1 MVFSDIELPDELWRA
16 RDEDDLVI
24 FAGAGVSC
32 GAPSSLPLFSGLVE
46 RIAVSAATARD
57 DNESL
62 DRFLGRLRRN
72 GNMVHELAS
81 SILLDPASRPNPL
94 HDLLLRL
101 FGKPEATRLVT
112 TNFDRHFTSACQA
125 RWPNVAREY
134 YAPALPRGASFHGIV
149 YLHGAAFIN
158 PKECVLTDEDFGRAY
173 LTEGWATEFLK
184 DMFER
189 YTVLFIGYSHSDLVL
204 NYLARGLPPSTRRFA
219 LHHGSDDGHWT
230 HLGITPVRYP
240 AKGDDH
246 SSLDRIFD
254 AWVRELESGLADSY
268 QRLTQL
274 AAADPTMLGNDDDDF
289 VRRSL
294 SQEDATKRF
303 LNAARDAAWAVWLE
317 QKGLISQLLRT
328 KGRVEKAQEEIAR
341 WLATHFLDDEPQT
354 LLGLVERH
362 HQNIHPC
369 LWFHIHLR
377 LQNLRQPVTEPSFRK
392 WVGIVLF
399 AAPAGSQNRLSDL
412 VLAAAQRRDIESL
425 LLLMDRLVT
434 PRIRLDSSYFLS
446 ESELQPTT
454 AVTLNLLHDNEDYWF
469 RKAWEKILRPALP
482 SLASKLELIIRRAL
496 WLSDQLLRRPEMSPS
511 YDPLRYAR
519 PDIETRTRPYSDAFD
534 FVIDVALEVV
544 RSRMSA
550 PNQNAV
556 AYLSDLF
563 ATGVPVIQ
571 RLAIAGVRISSVLSA
586 DEKLRW
592 LLSKRILH
600 SFSFRTETIKLFESN
615 LPSCSE
621 AVKSETLEAV
631 MRGPEPDQREDLS
644 SEQVDAATFSL
655 LRFLKQ
661 TDESWRE
668 LDAPLTELLERYP
681 GFQTLTASALP
692 TVSPGA
698 RWVDP
703 GEGFDLEAVLAEP
716 ATKFWENWLAAPDHD
731 LSRGPSQ
738 WSYGAVLPTL
748 AKRSISWVLSLG
760 RAALDRETALGFVW
774 SSIAQAIQEA
784 SRTENDWREIL
795 SLLRAAAGFDAGYEF
810 AIRIL
815 EQGINADR
823 DPLPQTLFEEAD
835 TLADKLTPMLMQ
847 STTEVELGEDWVFT
861 AINHPAGWHW
871 RYWVGRGLKWRN
883 LQTGEHSLPQPVT
896 RNLRML
902 LEENWAGASIV
913 RILCG
918 NQIFLLD
925 QLDSNFTRNV
935 GFPLFSWSR
944 NEEIALQTWSGF
956 LAGGRWS
963 VALKDFILE
972 DFMETVQRWQS
983 LPEAS
988 QRELGRHLAV
998 VAVLVLQN
1006 PLDNGILSRCIKP
1019 LSDDVLEGFA
1029 TAVSQILSD
1038 MKQEGA
1044 QAVWSRW
1051 LLEYLKKRSLGQPKP
1066 WTPGEVQQIPFWV
1079 LHAGSLFPDA
1089 VTVFKGL
1096 LHRNGIHAD
1105 WMLSDMHEHAD
1116 VFDHANAC
1124 AELILAVA
1132 DAISTPLAEPG
1143 KLSSMVKRLK
1153 STGMS
1158 QELARALDELMLRLG
1173 ISD

>member
-1 MVFSDIELPDELWRA
+1 MFFNDIELPDELWRA
-16 RDEDDLVI
+16 RDEDNLVI

-32 GAPSSLPLFSGLVE
+32 GPPSSLPLFSGLVE
-46 RIAVSAATARD
+46 RIAESSATARE

-62 DRFLGRLRRN
+62 DRFLGRLRHN

-101 FGKPEATRLVT
+101 FGKPEAIRLVT

-125 RWPNVAREY
+125 RWPNVVRQY
-134 YAPALPRGASFHGIV
+134 YAPALPRGDSFHGIV

-173 LTEGWATEFLK
+173 LTEAWATEFLK
-184 DMFER
+184 VMFGR
-189 YTVLFIGYSHSDLVL
+189 YAVLFIGYSHSDLVL

-219 LHHGSDDGHWT
+219 VHDGSDDGRWI
-230 HLGITPVRYP
+230 HLGINPVRYP
-240 AKGDDH
+240 AEGDDH

-274 AAADPTMLGNDDDDF
+274 ATADPTMLGNDESDF

-294 SQEDATKRF
+294 SQEDTTKRF
-303 LNAARDAAWAVWLE
+303 LKAARGAAWAVWLE

-328 KGRVEKAQEEIAR
+328 DGRAERAQEEIAR

-354 LLGLVERH
+354 LLGLIERH

-377 LQNLRQPVTEPSFRK
+377 LQNRKQPVTESSFRK
-392 WVGIVLF
+392 WVGILLF
-399 AAPAGSQNRLSDL
+399 AAPAGSKNWLSDL
-412 VLAAAQRRDIESL
+412 ILAAAERRDIESL

-446 ESELQPTT
+446 EGELQPTT
-454 AVTLNLLHDNEDYWF
+454 AVTLNLLHDDEDYWF
-469 RKAWEKILRPALP
+469 RKAWEKNLRPALP

-544 RSRMSA
+544 RSCMSA

-571 RLAIAGVRISSVLSA
+571 RLAIAGIRISSVLSA
-586 DEKLRW
+586 DEKLRL

-631 MRGPEPDQREDLS
+631 KRGPELDQREGLS
-644 SEQVDAATFSL
+644 SEQVDAAFSL

-668 LDAPLTELLERYP
+668 LDAPLAELLERYP
-681 GFQTLTASALP
+681 DFQALAAFALP

-703 GEGFDLEAVLAEP
+703 GEGFDLEVLLAEP
-716 ATKFWENWLAAPDHD
+716 ATKFLEKWLAAPDHD
-731 LSRGPSQ
+731 MSGPSQ

-748 AKRSISWVLSLG
+748 AKRSLSWVLSLG
-760 RAALDRETALGFVW
+760 RAALDREIALGFVW

-784 SRTENDWREIL
+784 SRTDNDWREIL
-795 SLLRAAAGFDAGYEF
+795 SLLRAAAGFGAGYEF

-823 DPLPQTLFEEAD
+823 DPVPQTLFEEAD
-835 TLADKLTPMLMQ
+835 ILADKLTPMLMQ
-847 STTEVELGEDWVFT
+847 STTKVELGDDWIST

-871 RYWVGRGLKWRN
+871 RYWIGRGMKWRN
-883 LQTGEHSLPQPVT
+883 MQTGEHSLPELVSK
-896 RNLRML
+896 NLRML
-902 LEENWAGASIV
+902 LQENWAGASIA

-918 NQIFLLD
+918 NQIVLLD
-925 QLDSNFTRNV
+925 YLDSNFARTA
-935 GFPLFSWSR
+935 GLPLFSWSR
-944 NEEIALQTWSGF
+944 NAESALQTWSGF

-972 DFMETVQRWQS
+972 DFVETIQRWES

-988 QRELGRHLAV
+988 QRELGRHLATL
-998 VAVLVLQN
+998 AVLVLQN
-1006 PLDNGILSRCIKP
+1006 PLENGILSRCIMP

-1029 TAVSQILSD
+1029 TAVSQILRD
-1038 MKQEGA
+1038 MKPEGA
-1044 QAVWSRW
+1044 QAVWNRW
-1051 LLEYLKKRSLGQPKP
+1051 LLEYLDKRSLGQPKP

-1096 LHRNGIHAD
+1096 PHRNRIHAD
-1105 WMLSDMHEHAD
+1105 WVLSDMHERAD
-1116 VFDHANAC
+1116 VFDDANAC

-1132 DAISTPLAEPG
+1132 DAISTPLADPG

-1153 STGMS
+1153 SAGVS
-1158 QELARALDELMLRLG
+1158 QELAGALDELMLRLG
-1173 ISD
+1173 IGD